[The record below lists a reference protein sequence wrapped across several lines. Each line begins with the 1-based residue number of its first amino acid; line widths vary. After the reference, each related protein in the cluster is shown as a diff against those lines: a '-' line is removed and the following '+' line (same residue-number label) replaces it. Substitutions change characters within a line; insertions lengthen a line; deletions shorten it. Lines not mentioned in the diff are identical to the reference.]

1 MRSMM
6 ECLAKAAEMDER
18 AAQCDVPE
26 AHAVYLKL
34 ALRWRELALRALRQD
49 LWDDVTQSEP

>member
-6 ECLAKAAEMDER
+6 ECLAKAADMDQFAAKCDTPHGR
-18 AAQCDVPE
+18 ALF
-26 AHAVYLKL
+26 LKL

-49 LWDDVTQSEP
+49 QWPEMTKSDR